1 MTLNAFIAANCI
13 VVTKATKS
21 RSGAQNAKS
30 GVMKNF
36 EIHMAGKV
44 CVFVSLGWLNAVSNS
59 L

>member
-1 MTLNAFIAANCI
+1 MMLSAYIAANCI

-36 EIHMAGKV
+36 
-44 CVFVSLGWLNAVSNS
+44 
-59 L
+59 